1 MSLILKIGRAPL
13 HFWLP
18 RVINGLSWT
27 NCLILI
33 TWQKITPIILTSF
46 VRNIFYLPL
55 LFIILSAIFGALG
68 GLNQTNL
75 KKLIAFS
82 SINHISWILLALTI
96 NEILWFVYFIIYSV
110 ISFSIISLFIVHNTS
125 HINQIWRTINKK
137 IITKLTFCCALLS
150 IGGLPPFLG
159 FLPKW
164 IIISFIVEKEI
175 IIISIIIIISLITLF
190 FLYPNC
196 LFNPLTNSYFL
207 I

>member
-137 IITKLTFCCALLS
+137 NNYKINILLCPSIYRRTTPLFRVLTQMNNHFFYSRKRNNYNINYNYNISYHIIFFISELLIQPS
-150 IGGLPPFLG
+150 H
-159 FLPKW
+159 
-164 IIISFIVEKEI
+164 
-175 IIISIIIIISLITLF
+175 
-190 FLYPNC
+190 
-196 LFNPLTNSYFL
+196 
-207 I
+207 